1 MVTAAAVGAVLG
13 PLLTFFVCMP
23 VAVLRGERVL
33 VGITE
38 VLTRAGSAA
47 GIAGGGIGVIAA

>member
-1 MVTAAAVGAVLG
+1 MTAAAVGAVLG
-13 PLLTFFVCMP
+13 PLLISFVCMP

-47 GIAGGGIGVIAA
+47 GITDGRIGVTAA